1 MARLPTRDDLGGL
14 PSVKTGRATPDIRIA
29 TPDISAASRAKVRAA
44 EEIGRANVS
53 SADQIGRSQMRAAEE
68 LGRGAMQLAEAKGAG
83 GVAINRGLQALAVG
97 VNSIAEAADRR
108 QEEEN
113 ALSLMRADAD
123 LKLSSAQKTRALID
137 GDPNY
142 QGWGDSYREQIEP
155 DIEAVAAT
163 IKDPASREKFLIA
176 AKLDAG
182 LQHDKILGEATKR
195 DRIAKVADLTETLEK
210 LDERYSVAT
219 TDAEREQVEAEY
231 KRNIDGAIQLGLID
245 DLDGLRLLNGAKK
258 MIAVAAKA
266 HLAEDPEG
274 FLREIEKRG
283 GRTKAIVRRVEGTS
297 DRDAWRHGF
306 TSGYDIPLGYGAW
319 GRPPKPLTEMTLKE
333 VFAFGRSMMVAQKD
347 AGWAERDLSSAVGA
361 YQIVGNT
368 MKQFMEE
375 AGLTGK
381 DKFNEENQ
389 DKLFD
394 VIMKRQGL
402 KASTWQ
408 GFAKHP
414 EALEEAKA
422 SVDLPSGRYA
432 SLDPEDRVNLTITA
446 KNALEDRLKVGH
458 PYEAALQLADP
469 LKMWDPTDP
478 DDKKRLDAL
487 IQGDKGANL
496 LMQMDDEYLDGS
508 VISLLERVGMVPRD
522 VKGAFQAMIRTKDV
536 KVVTWALSSMDRLEA
551 INPEAFRRDMGED
564 AVRKVIRYREQLPY
578 RKPEEIVEEMRRSED
593 PSRAEARKSA
603 LAEGLKLA
611 QDVSDGTITDH
622 FDLGIFYA
630 EPNMPS
636 GVLTG
641 GELRRD
647 FERLVAEEYVATGD
661 FGAAQANALKLLE
674 GVWGTTDITG
684 TRQLMRRPP
693 EQYYNVPGLEPTWMG
708 EQAADDL
715 KPYVGE
721 DDDFV
726 IRADATTEEEIAKG
740 QAPSY
745 LVIVRRD
752 TGTFETLVNPDNGE
766 TIRIHFDSKPYVEKH
781 RKEQEKKR
789 EDFSVKQKEA
799 VKVKGVSDM
808 TTPQDAVSA
817 INPMIPGP

>member
-1 MARLPTRDDLGGL
+1 
-14 PSVKTGRATPDIRIA
+14 
-29 TPDISAASRAKVRAA
+29 
-44 EEIGRANVS
+44 
-53 SADQIGRSQMRAAEE
+53 
-68 LGRGAMQLAEAKGAG
+68 
-83 GVAINRGLQALAVG
+83 
-97 VNSIAEAADRR
+97 
-108 QEEEN
+108 
-113 ALSLMRADAD
+113 
-123 LKLSSAQKTRALID
+123 
-137 GDPNY
+137 
-142 QGWGDSYREQIEP
+142 
-155 DIEAVAAT
+155 
-163 IKDPASREKFLIA
+163 
-176 AKLDAG
+176 
-182 LQHDKILGEATKR
+182 
-195 DRIAKVADLTETLEK
+195 
-210 LDERYSVAT
+210 
-219 TDAEREQVEAEY
+219 
-231 KRNIDGAIQLGLID
+231 
-245 DLDGLRLLNGAKK
+245 
-258 MIAVAAKA
+258 
-266 HLAEDPEG
+266 
-274 FLREIEKRG
+274 
-283 GRTKAIVRRVEGTS
+283 
-297 DRDAWRHGF
+297 
-306 TSGYDIPLGYGAW
+306 
-319 GRPPKPLTEMTLKE
+319 
-333 VFAFGRSMMVAQKD
+333 
-347 AGWAERDLSSAVGA
+347 
-361 YQIVGNT
+361 
-368 MKQFMEE
+368 
-375 AGLTGK
+375 
-381 DKFNEENQ
+381 
-389 DKLFD
+389 
-394 VIMKRQGL
+394 
-402 KASTWQ
+402 
-408 GFAKHP
+408 
-414 EALEEAKA
+414 
-422 SVDLPSGRYA
+422 
-432 SLDPEDRVNLTITA
+432 
-446 KNALEDRLKVGH
+446 
-458 PYEAALQLADP
+458 
-469 LKMWDPTDP
+469 MWDPTDP